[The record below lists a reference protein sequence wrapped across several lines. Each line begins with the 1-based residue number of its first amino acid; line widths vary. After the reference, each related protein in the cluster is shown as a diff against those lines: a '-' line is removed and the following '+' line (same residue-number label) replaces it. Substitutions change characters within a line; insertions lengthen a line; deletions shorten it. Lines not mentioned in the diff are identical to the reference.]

1 LYGNLV
7 ASFNIG
13 YAIGI
18 IYHGGI
24 NIRGSSASHP
34 NDPKGKLSGHP
45 PNGSLSIKFPQG
57 EFLSYLPSGGW
68 YMN

>member
-1 LYGNLV
+1 MYGNLV
-7 ASFNIG
+7 ARFNIG

-24 NIRGSSASHP
+24 NIRGSNASHP

-45 PNGSLSIKFPQG
+45 PNGFPSIEFPLVNFFVIFHLVVG
-57 EFLSYLPSGGW
+57 E
-68 YMN
+68 

>member
-24 NIRGSSASHP
+24 NMRGSSASHP
-34 NDPKGKLSGHP
+34 NDPKGKLSGHL
-45 PNGSLSIKFPQG
+45 PNGSPPIKILLG
-57 EFLSYLPSGGW
+57 EFLSYLPYGGW
-68 YMN
+68 